1 MKIKIIST
9 SVLFSV
15 LFSSIIFAQDRTIVN
30 ASNSEISDNLDL
42 RALASIFGEARNLDD
57 FERQLN
63 DPKIQISNLDLNN
76 DNQVDY
82 LRVIESVERNTHLII
97 VQSVLGRDMYQD
109 VATIEVE
116 KDRNNQIQVQVVG
129 DVYMY
134 GRNYIYEPI
143 YVQTPLIYANFWV
156 TNYHPY
162 YSNWYWNYYPNYYYV
177 WNPCPVFRYRNNINV
192 YINFDN
198 RYNYVNYR
206 SCHRAIAV
214 YDTQREN
221 YCERNYPNNSFS
233 YRNRNSINR
242 YELDQNR
249 TIRNVA
255 SRNELAYNSLRN
267 TYPRENSMQKGE
279 VNKTVYSSRENNY
292 QNSKVNTR
300 KDPTQ
305 IRENNEERAIYNSN
319 RGSERNENYSPR
331 NIPQSRNEPQRNYS
345 EMRNE
350 TKKEYQQP
358 RNESQRANSE
368 MRSNQQSRNLSSS
381 ENNNRRNSRI

>member
-1 MKIKIIST
+1 MKIKIIT

-30 ASNSEISDNLDL
+30 ATNSEISDNLDL
-42 RALASIFGEARNLDD
+42 RAVASFFGEARNLDD

-82 LRVIESVERNTHLII
+82 LRVIESVEKNTHLII

-134 GRNYIYEPI
+134 GRNYIYEPV

-156 TNYHPY
+156 TNYRPY

-177 WNPCPVFRYRNNINV
+177 WNPCPVFRYRNYMNV

-198 RYNYVNYR
+198 QYNYVNYR
-206 SCHRAIAV
+206 SCHNAIAM
-214 YDTQREN
+214 YNTRREN
-221 YCERNYPNNSFS
+221 YYERQYPNNSFS
-233 YRNRNSINR
+233 YRNSNSTNR

-249 TIRNVA
+249 KIKNVG
-255 SRNELAYNSLRN
+255 SRNELAYNFPKN
-267 TYPRENSMQKGE
+267 TNPRENTIQRDGI
-279 VNKTVYSSRENNY
+279 NKTGYFISNRE
-292 QNSKVNTR
+292 K
-300 KDPTQ
+300 
-305 IRENNEERAIYNSN
+305 ERAIKNSN
-319 RGSERNENYSPR
+319 PRNERNENSSPR
-331 NIPQSRNEPQRNYS
+331 NIPQSRNESQRTYS
-345 EMRNE
+345 EKRSE
-350 TKKEYQQP
+350 PTKEYQQY
-358 RNESQRANSE
+358 RNESQRSNSD
-368 MRSNQQSRNLSSS
+368 MSGNQQRNNQQSRNSNSS